1 MDYDLGVLQTILK
14 VGLFSLVVSLIP
26 SNFQTANA
34 NEILWN
40 PTLSGDW
47 DKPADLVPGAG
58 LRSQGVK
65 VYKSN
70 PDEMIFQ
77 IQMAQSFEDRPF
89 SGKGRN
95 IAMWLYWPKDYCWTK
110 EDANCEGLFT
120 IRPPDNPASYPSVK
134 SSEYVFVMRHNKAS
148 NVDRKPTECKAPWWI
163 DSTFIY
169 RDTLNFAVSITCLGL
184 PKSFGTY
191 AYSSI
196 DIGQSNPATQFTP
209 YNTISYPFYELAA
222 KAYKKPVDLTSINL
236 LQTKLNYIENSFIP
250 VKNALK
256 KTKSK
261 DKKLFTQQVINIEKQ
276 IKTNS
281 DLLKKVRD
289 VSAAENSLSILRS
302 MNSVLNGSISQIN
315 ALNRLLKIK
324 PIKPDIIEYYGK
336 LDKAVYKKGETA
348 RFWIEGKDLSG
359 NAVTNGTPLGIS
371 DSDLVFNFSPN
382 IFKISPLYSDLSN
395 NGMWMYE
402 FTINSDIGTHAI
414 TMKIGNNSE
423 FKISYGVN

>member
-1 MDYDLGVLQTILK
+1 MDYYLGVLQTILK

-47 DKPADLVPGAG
+47 DKPADLVPGAE
-58 LRSQGVK
+58 LRNQGIK

-70 PDEMIFQ
+70 PDEIILQ

-89 SGKGRN
+89 SAKGRN
-95 IAMWLYWPKDYCWTK
+95 IAMWLYWPKDYCWTEK
-110 EDANCEGLFT
+110 DANCEGLFT

-163 DSTFIY
+163 DSTFNY

-222 KAYKKPVDLTSINL
+222 SAAAKNMNSTSTA
-236 LQTKLNYIENSFIP
+236 QSG
-250 VKNALK
+250 
-256 KTKSK
+256 
-261 DKKLFTQQVINIEKQ
+261 KQ
-276 IKTNS
+276 ICVLATTGKGYDEVVDFEEQCSGSNS
-281 DLLKKVRD
+281 QWEFVFCDSHTKADLELYKNKKW
-289 VSAAENSLSILRS
+289 
-302 MNSVLNGSISQIN
+302 Q
-315 ALNRLLKIK
+315 KIK
-324 PIKPDIIEYYGK
+324 TVKGINGICDDPAFPNEFTFKNSTIGKYRIKSY
-336 LDKAVYKKGETA
+336 
-348 RFWIEGKDLSG
+348 G
-359 NAVTNGTPLGIS
+359 NAKFTSAYLS
-371 DSDLVFNFSPN
+371 LN
-382 IFKISPLYSDLSN
+382 IFRK
-395 NGMWMYE
+395 
-402 FTINSDIGTHAI
+402 DIA
-414 TMKIGNNSE
+414 
-423 FKISYGVN
+423 

>member
-1 MDYDLGVLQTILK
+1 MFQKILN
-14 VGLFSLVVSLIP
+14 VTLVSLVVSLLP
-26 SNFQTANA
+26 SSFQTANA

-40 PTLSGDW
+40 PTLSGSW
-47 DKPADLVPGAG
+47 EKPAGLVPGAE

-70 PDEMIFQ
+70 PDEMILQ
-77 IQMAQSFEDRPF
+77 ILMAQSFEDRPF

-120 IRPPDNPASYPSVK
+120 ISPPDMPATYPSVK

-148 NVDRKPTECKAPWWI
+148 NVDRKATECKAPWWI
-163 DSTFIY
+163 DSTFNY
-169 RDTLNFAVSITCLGL
+169 RDTLNFAVSITCIGL

-196 DIGQSNPATQFTP
+196 NIGQEKPATQFSP

-236 LQTKLNYIENSFIP
+236 LQTKLNYIESSFIP
-250 VKNALK
+250 VKKALIK
-256 KTKSK
+256 SKSK
-261 DKKLFTQQVINIEKQ
+261 DKKLMTRQIGQVEKQ
-276 IKTNS
+276 IKDNS
-281 DLLKKVRD
+281 DLFKKVRNAP
-289 VSAAENSLSILRS
+289 AAENSLSILKS
-302 MNSVLNGSISQIN
+302 MNSVLNGTISHIN
-315 ALNRLLKIK
+315 ALNRILKIK

-348 RFWIEGKDLSG
+348 RFWIEGKDLFG

-382 IFKISPLYSDLSN
+382 VFKISPLYSDLSN

-402 FTINSDIGTHAI
+402 FTINSEIGTHAI

-423 FKISYGVN
+423 VKISYGVN